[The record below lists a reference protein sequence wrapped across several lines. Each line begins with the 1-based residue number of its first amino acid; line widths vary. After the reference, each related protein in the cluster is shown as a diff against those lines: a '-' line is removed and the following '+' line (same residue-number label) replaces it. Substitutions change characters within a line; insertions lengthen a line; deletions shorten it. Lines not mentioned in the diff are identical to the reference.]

1 MSIEQDIL
9 NLLAVKN
16 IISSDELNCK
26 STDIHGVL
34 LSLSSKKVV
43 DYTIIPIVER
53 VLTPQGR
60 QVEKEGSQE
69 YNLITMLMKSNLS
82 IDNIDKTTLKYAFKN
97 KWIKMEN
104 NQIVLS
110 GTTIQDITQKL
121 LRNLDSISKDEFE
134 ELKKRK
140 LVDINKKNIYK
151 ITRGENFNI
160 EQKDIINE
168 LTTQN
173 LFNIS
178 DTSLLKKYN
187 FNLSKVS
194 RFFGSLHPL
203 TKIKGE
209 FKRIFLEMGFSE
221 MNTGKYVESSFWNFD
236 SLFQPQNHPSREIQD
251 TFFLKVPRLNDL
263 NDVDSQYINRVE
275 SIHSSTSIPVDEGYD
290 KCYSK
295 GHNNVWSIAE
305 AKKNILRTHT
315 TAISSQMLYKLAQ
328 SNLKAEIKNYNIKLF
343 SIDKVFRNETV
354 DATHLAEFHQVE
366 GLISGENLGIKELI
380 HTIKTFFTKLNIHQ
394 IRFKPAFNPYTEPS
408 MEIFGYHPQL
418 KKWIELG
425 NSGIFRPEMLLP
437 MGFPKNVVVIAWGLS
452 LERPA
457 MIKLGLKNIRDLVGH
472 KISVEFIRDSPVIF
486 MNK

>member
-9 NLLAVKN
+9 NLLAIKN
-16 IISSDELNCK
+16 NISSEELDCK
-26 STDIHGVL
+26 SIDIHGVL
-34 LSLSSKKVV
+34 LSLSSRKVV
-43 DYTIIPIVER
+43 NYTIIPVVER
-53 VLTPQGR
+53 VLTSEGK
-60 QVEKEGSQE
+60 QVEKEGSKE
-69 YNLITMLMKSNLS
+69 YNLIIALTQSNIS
-82 IDNIDKTTLKYAFKN
+82 TDDIDKTTLKYAFKN

-110 GTTIQDITQKL
+110 GTTIQDITQNL
-121 LRNLDSISKDEFE
+121 LRNYNSISKEEFE
-134 ELKKRK
+134 ELRKRK

-151 ITRGENFNI
+151 ITRGENFDVK
-160 EQKDIINE
+160 QKNIINE

-178 DTSLLKKYN
+178 DTSLLKQYN
-187 FNLSKVS
+187 FNLHGAS

-203 TKIKGE
+203 TKIKNE
-209 FKRIFLEMGFSE
+209 FKRIFIEMGFSE

-251 TFFLKVPRLNDL
+251 TFFLKNPKLNDL
-263 NDVDSQYINRVE
+263 KDIDSQYINRVE
-275 SIHSSTSIPVDEGYD
+275 SIHSSTDIPLDEGYE

-295 GHNNVWSIAE
+295 GHNNIWNIDE

-328 SNLKAEIKNYNIKLF
+328 SNLKTKIKNYNVKLF

-380 HTIKTFFTKLNIHQ
+380 HTIKTFFTKLNIQQ
-394 IRFKPAFNPYTEPS
+394 IKFKPAFNPYTEPS

-472 KISVEFIRDSPVIF
+472 KVSVEFIRDSPVVF